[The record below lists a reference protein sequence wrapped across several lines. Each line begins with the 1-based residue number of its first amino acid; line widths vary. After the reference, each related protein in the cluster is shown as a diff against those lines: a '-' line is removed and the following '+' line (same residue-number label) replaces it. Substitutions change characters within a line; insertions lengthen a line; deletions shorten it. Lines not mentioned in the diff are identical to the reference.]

1 MSRLFSQTLREAPAD
16 AEADSHRLLVRAG
29 FIRSLATGIFSY
41 LPLARRA
48 LSKIEAIIREEMD
61 AIGCAEVFLPSLQPI
76 ELWERTG
83 RRTDYGDNLFVVKDR
98 HEREQAL
105 GPTHE
110 EVVTDLLARC
120 VESYRDLPKSVYQI
134 QTKFRDEFRPR
145 FGVLRSRE
153 FQMKD
158 AYSFHVKL
166 EGGEGSGSLDETYQK
181 MYDAYRRIFDRCNI
195 PYEVVEA
202 ESGPIGGSASHEFMV
217 PSPTG
222 EDTILANDAGYAAN
236 VEKAEIGPRPADL
249 HADPVADLEEIHTP
263 DCPGIE
269 SVCEFFKKQLKSKL
283 KPENMLKTLVCK
295 AGERWVLAVVRG
307 DHELNEG
314 KLRAA
319 AGESVALA
327 DETEAR
333 QAGFEIGFV
342 GPQIAI
348 GRDDVTIVVD
358 PDAAKGGFWVTG
370 ANKKDHHVKGFN
382 WKRELADEDKRRM
395 EKLRKRAI
403 IPADIRNAQHGDPAP
418 ESRGGGTLHASKGI
432 EVGHIFKLGT
442 KYSEALELAVA
453 DENNQQAPVIMGC
466 YGIGVNRILAAAI
479 ESEKD
484 DRKGHDDNGIIWPAA
499 IAPYRVLITPIKYE
513 GAVKDASL
521 QLASEL
527 EAMTIPTAPHVNA
540 GPESP
545 EAPAPHSHAGL
556 RAEPIDVLIDDRDMR
571 PGPKFKDA
579 DLIGIPLR
587 VTIGD
592 KGLTQEPPTVEIKA
606 RNGSLGD
613 KGAVVALGEA
623 AARIREILAQL

>member
-1 MSRLFSQTLREAPAD
+1 MPTLWSQTLIPTLREVPGEAEAP
-16 AEADSHRLLVRAG
+16 SHRLMLRAG
-29 FIRSLATGIFSY
+29 FIRQLGSGAYSY
-41 LPLARRA
+41 LPLGYRSLRKAMQ
-48 LSKIEAIIREEMD
+48 IIREEMD
-61 AIGCAEVFLPSLQPI
+61 AIGCAEIFLPSLQPI

-83 RRTDYGDNLFVVKDR
+83 RRAAYGDNLFVVKDR
-98 HEREQAL
+98 HQREQAL

-158 AYSFHVKL
+158 AYSFHLHL
-166 EGGEGSGSLDETYQK
+166 EGGPGSGSLDETYEK
-181 MYDAYRRIFDRCNI
+181 FYRAYRRIFERCNI

-222 EDTILANDAGYAAN
+222 EDTILSNDAGYAAN

-249 HADPVADLEEIHTP
+249 HAEPVADLEEIHTP

-269 SVCEFFKKQLKSKL
+269 SVCAFFKKELKSKL

-295 AGERWVLAVVRG
+295 AGEQWVLAVVRG

-319 AGESVALA
+319 AGDSVALA
-327 DETEAR
+327 DENEAR
-333 QAGFEIGFV
+333 QAGFDIGFV
-342 GPQIAI
+342 GPQIAS

-358 PDAAKGGFWVTG
+358 PDAARGGFWVTG

-382 WKRELADEDKRRM
+382 WKRELAEEDKRRM

-403 IPADIRNAQHGDPAP
+403 IPADIRNAHEGDPAP

-442 KYSEALELAVA
+442 KYSQALGLTVA

-479 ESEKD
+479 ESEKG
-484 DRKGHDDNGIIWPAA
+484 DRKGHDDSGIIWPAA
-499 IAPYRVLITPIKYE
+499 LAPYQVLITPIKYE
-513 GAVKDASL
+513 AAIKDACL
-521 QLASEL
+521 QLADEL
-527 EAMTIPTAPHVNA
+527 ENL
-540 GPESP
+540 G
-545 EAPAPHSHAGL
+545 
-556 RAEPIDVLIDDRDMR
+556 IDVLLDDRDMR

-579 DLIGIPLR
+579 DLVGIPLR
-587 VTIGD
+587 VTVGD
-592 KGLTQEPPTVEIKA
+592 KGLSQEPPTVELKA

-623 AARIREILAQL
+623 APRIREILASL